1 MLICGFGCAAL
12 GELVPQIVP
21 VAKYIGAAYV
31 LYLLTKRSFL
41 EKLRDIWK
49 KKSWKNK
56 ISIKKDVKISIR
68 WYCKF
73 FNNSYSRY
81 PTHYIC

>member
-31 LYLLTKRSFL
+31 LYLAYKTFTRKTGSGTALF
-41 EKLRDIWK
+41 
-49 KKSWKNK
+49 
-56 ISIKKDVKISIR
+56 
-68 WYCKF
+68 
-73 FNNSYSRY
+73 
-81 PTHYIC
+81 